1 MLLAAVQLQAQQPL
15 KAFIRP
21 PLSTDTVRNQ
31 SPSVQTDSLP
41 AASAPAPAIDWSK
54 VKLSSDAVEETV
66 SYTAQDS
73 MLFSLRNKQIHLYRQ
88 AEVKYQDLGVQAD
101 YIVINWD
108 SSIVLAEGRRDVNGQ
123 LISKAHFAKGSQD
136 FTASRMRYNYKSSKG
151 NIYDVIAKQEGLNV
165 VSTKAKFIGAGKD
178 TTHSDVIYNS
188 NAIFSTCD
196 LEHPHFGIRSKKQKV
211 IPEKVAVV
219 GPSNLEIGGVPT
231 PLWLPFGFF
240 PLKIGA
246 KTGLLFPQ
254 DYQYSEAFGFG
265 LEGVGWYFPISDR
278 LDLSLTTDVYMKGS
292 VRLHANSNYNKR
304 YKYNGSLSLNL
315 AYLRTEV
322 QGVAKFEPSMSIQW
336 NHSQDSRAHPY
347 RTIGGS
353 INLQTGNYQRQNLT
367 DARSQLES
375 SLNSNMSWR
384 QRFDAPFDLSANF
397 SHSQNTVTRK
407 VSISFPNLS
416 FQTQTLYPFKRKQ
429 PSGKQKWYETIQ
441 LRYSSEVRN
450 QFTATDTTL
459 FSKKTLDDAQY
470 GVRHNL
476 STSTSFNLLKYFTVS
491 PSATY
496 KEVWYF
502 KTLNKTFDPTLLLDT
517 TFVYNDD
524 SSDFTVKYDT
534 LSFGQIID
542 DERFGLK
549 PFRQYNMGVGI
560 STKIFGTMLFK
571 KGPLR
576 GLRHVM
582 TPTFGFNFSPDYT
595 NPDWGYFKNVKKD
608 LRSDEEIT
616 YSIFENS
623 MVSGFE
629 RPTFSGR
636 QMALTYSI
644 NNIFEAKWQGRRD
657 TVAEKVNL
665 FRSISVSG
673 NYNFAADSL
682 RFSTVRI
689 TGNTSFFNDITD
701 FRFGITLDPYD
712 RNPKTGQRINQLYWN
727 TNNKLLRL
735 NDWDFN
741 FNTNLTL
748 GRLRDL
754 LKGVKTNVRLAN
766 TNPSENDSPYSGTIF
781 DLFED
786 FSIAHTFTMQH
797 SFLNGTD
804 TTRITTHSISSR
816 GNIQLTPN
824 WRITV
829 GNFGYDFLAKRVTY
843 PDFGFYRDLH
853 CWEMG
858 FSWQPLYGTYSFF
871 LRVKPGKL
879 DFINIPYRKGIQDSS
894 RLRR

>member
-1 MLLAAVQLQAQQPL
+1 MVSALELVAQQPRKPL
-15 KAFIRP
+15 APPTARP
-21 PLSTDTVRNQ
+21 DSIPA
-31 SPSVQTDSLP
+31 QTFVAPPDSLP
-41 AASAPAPAIDWSK
+41 ATGAAAVGIDWAK
-54 VKLSSDAVEETV
+54 VKLSPDAVEQTV
-66 SYTAQDS
+66 EYRSQDS
-73 MLFSLRNKQIHLYRQ
+73 MLFSLAKKQIHLYQQ
-88 AEVKYQDLGVQAD
+88 AEVKYEDMTIQAD
-101 YIVINWD
+101 YIVIDWD
-108 SSIVLAEGRRDVNGQ
+108 SSLMLAEGRKNFQGK
-123 LISKAHFAKGSQD
+123 LSGKPHFVKGSQD
-136 FTASRMRYNYKSSKG
+136 FTASRMKYNYQSSKG
-151 NIYDVIAKQEGLNV
+151 IIYDAITKQEGMSV
-165 VSTKAKFIGAGKD
+165 VGTKAKFIGAGDDSTK
-178 TTHSDVIYNS
+178 TDVIYNS
-188 NAIFSTCD
+188 DAIFSTCD

-211 IPEKVAVV
+211 IPDKVAVV

-246 KTGLLFPQ
+246 KTGLLFPK
-254 DYQYSEAFGFG
+254 DYQYSESYGFG
-265 LEGVGWYFPISDR
+265 LEGMGWYFPFSDQW
-278 LDLSLTTDVYMKGS
+278 DLALTTDVYMKGS
-292 VRLHANSNYNKR
+292 VRLHANSNYRKR
-304 YKYNGSLSLNL
+304 YKYNGNLSLSL

-322 QGVAKFEPSMSIQW
+322 EGVSKFEPSMSLRW
-336 NHSQDSRAHPY
+336 NHAQDSRAHPY
-347 RTIGGS
+347 RSLGGS

-397 SHSQNTVTRK
+397 SHSQNTLTRK

-416 FQTQTLYPFKRKQ
+416 FQTQTLYPFKRKK

-441 LRYSSEVRN
+441 MRYSSEVRN

-459 FSKKTLDDAQY
+459 FSKKTLEDAQY

-476 STSTSFNLLKYFTVS
+476 TTSTSFNLLKYFTVS
-491 PSATY
+491 PNATY

-502 KTLNKTFDPTLLLDT
+502 KTLNKTFDPTLDIDST
-517 TFVYNDD
+517 IVYNDD
-524 SSDFTVKYDT
+524 STEFTVVYDT
-534 LSFGQIID
+534 LSFGKILD
-542 DERFGLK
+542 DERFGFK
-549 PFRQYNMGVGI
+549 PYRQYNLGVGI

-571 KGPLR
+571 KGRLR

-582 TPTFGFNFSPDYT
+582 TPNIGFSFSPDYT
-595 NPDWGYFKNVKKD
+595 NPDWGYFKSVRKD
-608 LRSDEEIT
+608 LRSDEEIN

-623 MVSGFE
+623 LVSGFE
-629 RPTFSGR
+629 RPSFSGR

-644 NNIFEAKWQGRRD
+644 NNIFEAKWKGRRD
-657 TVAEKVNL
+657 SVPEKVNL
-665 FRSISVSG
+665 FRSVSVSG

-682 RFSTVRI
+682 KFSTVRI
-689 TGNTSFFNDITD
+689 SGNTALLNNITS
-701 FRFGITLDPYD
+701 FRFGITFDPYT
-712 RNPKTGQRINQLYWN
+712 RNPTTGARINTFYWN
-727 TNNKLLRL
+727 SNKKLLRL

-741 FNTNLTL
+741 FNTNMTV

-754 LKGVKTNVRLAN
+754 FRGVNTDVRVAN
-766 TNPSENDSPYSGTIF
+766 ASPSDNANPYSGDIF

-786 FSIAHTFTMQH
+786 FSISHTFAVRH

-824 WRITV
+824 WRVTV

-858 FSWQPLYGTYSFF
+858 FNWQPVYGTYSFYI
-871 LRVKPGKL
+871 RVKPGKL

-894 RLRR
+894 RFRR